1 MNYLEHLDLSFNHLR
16 NLKKILGG
24 LEHLRFLKTLSL
36 EGNPCCEEP
45 GYRIMVIQALPSLN
59 VLDFKVVTDL
69 ERQVALAKQRRTTTV
84 SSSSGAG
91 RITGGDNAPTT
102 TAASSTGASM
112 GGADKAKPRLSCLE
126 RLQREAQQI
135 RARQERAAAA
145 AKQQQQQ
152 QHDATVSTGTAAAA
166 GSHTQ
171 RQPGTD
177 NDKAAPHRRAKTE
190 YFTVRR
196 GPYDNRHVV
205 KEFC

>member
-1 MNYLEHLDLSFNHLR
+1 
-16 NLKKILGG
+16 
-24 LEHLRFLKTLSL
+24 
-36 EGNPCCEEP
+36 
-45 GYRIMVIQALPSLN
+45 
-59 VLDFKVVTDL
+59 
-69 ERQVALAKQRRTTTV
+69 
-84 SSSSGAG
+84 
-91 RITGGDNAPTT
+91 
-102 TAASSTGASM
+102 M

-152 QHDATVSTGTAAAA
+152 QQQQHDATVSTGTAAAA
-166 GSHTQ
+166 GSYTQ